1 MDRNYVDLTNIING
15 ALAPVVTK
23 INTLEEKVDK
33 LTTSY
38 VARDD
43 LDKLRQEMVMRDG
56 YEVRLASL
64 TARDTQLEE
73 VLKRIDIHMRQE
85 IKDLKDELSQKD
97 QAVLSA
103 SDRGW
108 IRFSQITGTLA
119 LIIGLLEIFVGHIQ
133 FH

>member
-1 MDRNYVDLTNIING
+1 VDRNYVDLTNIING